1 MIEFDSK
8 IIRLKKQYQG
18 LSRLMTSI
26 SDLYIYGIY
35 PQNYPNLS
43 VVLDQTKDHVKQLLK
58 ETKIEMAT
66 LPVKSPINAGY
77 SFIKFVIK
85 GVTYASPSANFLKA
99 GNKTESPKAPEIKR
113 QAVAILPSVASCLSP
128 SNFITRSNSFY

>member
-1 MIEFDSK
+1 MIEYDSK
-8 IIRLKKQYQG
+8 ILRLKKQYQG

-58 ETKIEMAT
+58 ETKLEMAQ
-66 LPVKSPINAGY
+66 LDEPNSKYDLVEGDKI
-77 SFIKFVIK
+77 
-85 GVTYASPSANFLKA
+85 
-99 GNKTESPKAPEIKR
+99 EI
-113 QAVAILPSVASCLSP
+113 IED
-128 SNFITRSNSFY
+128 YD

>member
-8 IIRLKKQYQG
+8 VLRLKKQYQG

-58 ETKIEMAT
+58 ETKTEMAQ
-66 LPVKSPINAGY
+66 LEEPNSKYDLVEGDKI
-77 SFIKFVIK
+77 
-85 GVTYASPSANFLKA
+85 
-99 GNKTESPKAPEIKR
+99 EI
-113 QAVAILPSVASCLSP
+113 IED
-128 SNFITRSNSFY
+128 YE

>member
-58 ETKIEMAT
+58 ETKMEMAK
-66 LPVKSPINAGY
+66 LEEPNSKYDLVEGDKI
-77 SFIKFVIK
+77 
-85 GVTYASPSANFLKA
+85 
-99 GNKTESPKAPEIKR
+99 EI
-113 QAVAILPSVASCLSP
+113 IED
-128 SNFITRSNSFY
+128 YD

>member
-43 VVLDQTKDHVKQLLK
+43 VVLDQAKDHVKQLLK
-58 ETKIEMAT
+58 ETKIEMAQ
-66 LPVKSPINAGY
+66 LEEPNSKYDLVEGDKI
-77 SFIKFVIK
+77 
-85 GVTYASPSANFLKA
+85 
-99 GNKTESPKAPEIKR
+99 EI
-113 QAVAILPSVASCLSP
+113 IED
-128 SNFITRSNSFY
+128 YD

>member
-1 MIEFDSK
+1 MIEYDSK

-58 ETKIEMAT
+58 ETKMEMAQ
-66 LPVKSPINAGY
+66 LEEPNSKYDLVEGDKI
-77 SFIKFVIK
+77 
-85 GVTYASPSANFLKA
+85 
-99 GNKTESPKAPEIKR
+99 EI
-113 QAVAILPSVASCLSP
+113 IED
-128 SNFITRSNSFY
+128 YD

>member
-58 ETKIEMAT
+58 ETKIEMAQ
-66 LPVKSPINAGY
+66 LEEPNSKYDLVEGDKI
-77 SFIKFVIK
+77 
-85 GVTYASPSANFLKA
+85 
-99 GNKTESPKAPEIKR
+99 EI
-113 QAVAILPSVASCLSP
+113 IED
-128 SNFITRSNSFY
+128 YE

>member
-1 MIEFDSK
+1 MIEYDSK
-8 IIRLKKQYQG
+8 ILRLKKQYQG

-58 ETKIEMAT
+58 ETKMEMAK
-66 LPVKSPINAGY
+66 LEEPNSKYDLVPGDAI
-77 SFIKFVIK
+77 
-85 GVTYASPSANFLKA
+85 
-99 GNKTESPKAPEIKR
+99 EIIEDYEWDNR
-113 QAVAILPSVASCLSP
+113 
-128 SNFITRSNSFY
+128 N

>member
-58 ETKIEMAT
+58 ETKIEMAQ
-66 LPVKSPINAGY
+66 LEEPNSKYDLVEGDKI
-77 SFIKFVIK
+77 
-85 GVTYASPSANFLKA
+85 
-99 GNKTESPKAPEIKR
+99 EI
-113 QAVAILPSVASCLSP
+113 IED
-128 SNFITRSNSFY
+128 YD

>member
-8 IIRLKKQYQG
+8 ILRLKKQYQG

-58 ETKIEMAT
+58 ETKKEMA
-66 LPVKSPINAGY
+66 LLEEPNSKYDLVEGDKI
-77 SFIKFVIK
+77 
-85 GVTYASPSANFLKA
+85 
-99 GNKTESPKAPEIKR
+99 EIIEDYDR
-113 QAVAILPSVASCLSP
+113 
-128 SNFITRSNSFY
+128 